1 MNIVLWII
9 QGVLALIFLVTGFLK
24 TFLPLASLKKNLSW
38 VSGASPISVRSLG
51 IAEILGAIGL
61 ILPGIT
67 GILPWLTVVA
77 ALGLVIVMIG
87 ACIVHAKHQ
96 EYNVIVATILILF
109 LAVLIV
115 VGRLTFAP
123 LT

>member
-9 QGVLALIFLVTGFLK
+9 QGVLALTFLVTGFLK
-24 TFLPLASLKKNLSW
+24 TFMPLASLKKNMSW
-38 VSGASPISVRSLG
+38 VNTTSALSVRLLG
-51 IAEILGAIGL
+51 VAELLGVIGL

-77 ALGLVIVMIG
+77 AFGLVIVMIG

-96 EYNVIVATILILF
+96 EYNVIVGTILILF

-115 VGRLTFAP
+115 VGRLTP
-123 LT
+123 LA